1 MSLLNSTLQ
10 TLVVRLRDMSG
21 NVTQQK
27 LHNRVFDAYEAK
39 SLVFEAITPEQQAA
53 MQQFRGVVPPQHPAG
68 QPTLLENWQELVQ
81 IHSDRNIYQLL
92 PRRAKTNASY
102 SVMRAICQSPGS
114 PFTMEHR
121 LDPID
126 FKFVFRQTDMDIR
139 NGYNTKAAD
148 KVGPS
153 IWFDGLLST
162 PTDAGLIM
170 CYGVLS
176 TAQISQTAGAS
187 NFMKEWC
194 LKAADGD
201 RHRQTK
207 ELYKKLLAN
216 RVHVFCGTNA
226 VPGRELLNFAKSK
239 GVFVYA
245 KKGAHYV
252 FHA

>member
-10 TLVVRLRDMSG
+10 TVVVRLRDMSG
-21 NVTQQK
+21 NISQQK
-27 LHNRVFDAYEAK
+27 LHNRIFDAYEAK

-53 MQQFRGVVPPQHPAG
+53 MAQFRGVIPPTHPAG
-68 QPTLLENWQELVQ
+68 QPILIENWTELVQ
-81 IHSDRNIYQLL
+81 IHNDKNIYQLL

-126 FKFVFRQTDMDIR
+126 FKFVFRAGDMDVR
-139 NGYNTKAAD
+139 NEYNAKATD
-148 KVGPS
+148 KVGVS

-170 CYGVLS
+170 CYGNLS
-176 TAQISQTAGAS
+176 TAQISQTAAAGA
-187 NFMKEWC
+187 FMKEWC
-194 LKAADGD
+194 LQPAEGD

-226 VPGRELLNFAKSK
+226 SPGRELLNFAKSK

-245 KKGAHYV
+245 KKGAQYV